1 MRMNIN
7 STTLSVGEYS
17 TAYSTNSA
25 KTAFTLGLLRKQL
38 DGMSTQSSTASSAS
52 KSASNTVDELN
63 KTISASPLGNNVDIA
78 I

>member
-25 KTAFTLGLLRKQL
+25 KTAFTVGLLKKQL

-63 KTISASPLGNNVDIA
+63 QTISASPLGNNVDIA

>member
-1 MRMNIN
+1 MNIN

-25 KTAFTLGLLRKQL
+25 KTAFTVGLLKKQL

-63 KTISASPLGNNVDIA
+63 QTISASPLGNNVDIA